1 MYSDI
6 SIYVHTYLHIVCE
19 YFYVCIR
26 IFIDIYVYIHK
37 GRPVVIDF
45 ETGAPKKSFRKPDGK
60 VWTKQ
65 DSEFKKKIH

>member
-1 MYSDI
+1 MKYEC
-6 SIYVHTYLHIVCE
+6 IYTYIYTYLYLHTYI
-19 YFYVCIR
+19 
-26 IFIDIYVYIHK
+26 
-37 GRPVVIDF
+37 GRPVIIDF